1 MNRAS
6 FAVTL
11 HQARPSAAPA
21 IRFSLDW
28 ASMCRRPIIHSG
40 LDILMRNSL
49 IEPTLR
55 PQSFA
60 LSRRFG
66 IMGLFC
72 GISAAFIAGCGGAA
86 TEQMQILRSEVFSL
100 KQDQRQLQHQVTAL
114 DSLLRLKI
122 EGLGSFNAG
131 LNTDIRS
138 FKERL
143 AIIEQRINDTDS
155 RLVRLQSDLDS
166 RKSSA
171 AAQAQAQGKNQAE
184 KIEPRDVFDLA
195 YKDFTSSNYQMAIEG
210 FTDFLQR
217 YPDSPSAA
225 EAYFYSGSSYQA
237 LKKYEEAV
245 KSYSVIAAKYPDSRL
260 HPDAL
265 FRIGECLIKL
275 GDKSRGETYYQ
286 AVIQKFPD
294 SDAAAAARARLNP

>member
-1 MNRAS
+1 MRDSMIERDLELSLFGRYLRLGLAAFLSVILAS
-6 FAVTL
+6 F
-11 HQARPSAAPA
+11 S
-21 IRFSLDW
+21 
-28 ASMCRRPIIHSG
+28 
-40 LDILMRNSL
+40 
-49 IEPTLR
+49 
-55 PQSFA
+55 
-60 LSRRFG
+60 
-66 IMGLFC
+66 
-72 GISAAFIAGCGGAA
+72 AGCGGAA

-114 DSLLRLKI
+114 DSLLRSKV
-122 EGLGSFNAG
+122 EGLGGFNAD
-131 LNTDIRS
+131 LNADLRS
-138 FKERL
+138 LKERL
-143 AIIEQRINDTDS
+143 SIIEQRINDTDS

-171 AAQAQAQGKNQAE
+171 AQDQAQDKSRPE
-184 KIEPRDVFDLA
+184 KIAPQDVFDLA
-195 YKDFTSSNYQMAIEG
+195 YKDYTSSNYQMAIEG

-217 YPDSPSAA
+217 YPDSPSVA
-225 EAYFYSGSSYQA
+225 EAYFYSGGSYQA
-237 LKKYEEAV
+237 LKKYEEAI